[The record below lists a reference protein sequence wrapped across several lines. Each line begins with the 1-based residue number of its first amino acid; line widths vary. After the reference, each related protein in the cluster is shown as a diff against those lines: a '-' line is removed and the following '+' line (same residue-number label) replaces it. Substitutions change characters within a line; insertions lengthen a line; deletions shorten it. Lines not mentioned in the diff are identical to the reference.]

1 MYQMYHSNPSTPRFT
16 HPQKYVN
23 VPRYSTP
30 TGIGPASPMNSLLGA
45 LRPNTSFLQPTY
57 NPPRLP
63 VFSGAEDNQS
73 TSYEV
78 WNFEVKCLIN
88 SQQYP
93 EYLIA
98 QAIRNSLRGTARNML
113 VSLGENATVR
123 DILNKLDGFYGNVN
137 TSETLMQSFY
147 NDEQGGETVVV
158 YGSRLEDKLSKA
170 IQGRSELLPA
180 RDIMLKSKFWNGLRK
195 NLKEA
200 TSHLLDSTSDFQTLL
215 REVRKVEQEVSS
227 VKERSGSA
235 SSVTQQI
242 QIGNSEMQQVLKAV
256 KELSVR
262 METMESKIVTLQ
274 HEMKNK
280 LIHRDGS
287 YENMQSRFNR
297 SEQKGAEF
305 KF

>member
-1 MYQMYHSNPSTPRFT
+1 
-16 HPQKYVN
+16 
-23 VPRYSTP
+23 
-30 TGIGPASPMNSLLGA
+30 MNSLLGA

-63 VFSGAEDNQS
+63 VFNGAEDNQS

-98 QAIRNSLRGTARNML
+98 QAIRNSLRSTARNML

-123 DILNKLDGFYGNVN
+123 DILNKLDGFNGNVN

-170 IQGRSELLPA
+170 IQGRSEL
-180 RDIMLKSKFWNGLRK
+180 KFWNGLRK

-200 TSHLLDSTSDFQTLL
+200 TRHLHDSTSGFQTLL
-215 REVRKVEQEVSS
+215 REVRKVEQKVSS

-242 QIGNSEMQQVLKAV
+242 EVGNSEMQQVLKAV

-280 LIHRDGS
+280 LIQRDGS
-287 YENMQSRFNR
+287 YENMQSRLNGLNR
-297 SEQKGAEF
+297 RGRI
-305 KF
+305 